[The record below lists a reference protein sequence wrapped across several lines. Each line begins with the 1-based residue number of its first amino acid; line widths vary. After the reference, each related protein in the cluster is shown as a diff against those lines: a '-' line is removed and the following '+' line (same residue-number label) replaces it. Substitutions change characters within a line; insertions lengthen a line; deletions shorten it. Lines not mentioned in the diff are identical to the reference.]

1 MDRELTSKQH
11 LAAYYYFAQ
20 HYLEKPFARFQ
31 SGGANL
37 PRFGD
42 LTDERIQQLNVSHT
56 WAVGTGAVN
65 EARFTMFR
73 EGQGT
78 FLHPQHTDLVRN
90 SCKTVP
96 SANCFADPNN
106 PNLGIHP
113 ALGTTREGVPFIN
126 ISSGFN
132 IGNNFEGELPQV
144 GNTYQWSDNFSKT
157 VGKHDIKFGGDVRY
171 QKFDQ
176 TLFFDINGQYF
187 YFGGGPNDPKYRNLF
202 PNYLLGLPD
211 EYGQGSAQEE
221 LVRSKSFY
229 LFAQDSWKIKSSLTL
244 NYGLRWEL
252 NTPLAD
258 AGQKVQTFRP
268 GQVSAIYPCQLS
280 ALSPLYNPGV
290 NNCNNTGVSPV
301 GLVVPGDA
309 GIPNGLSDTYYKS
322 VAPRIGL
329 S

>member
-11 LAAYYYFAQ
+11 LAAYYYFTQ

-126 ISSGFN
+126 ISGGFN

-144 GNTYQWSDNFSKT
+144 GNRYQWSDNFNKT
-157 VGKHDIKFGGDVRY
+157 VAN
-171 QKFDQ
+171 
-176 TLFFDINGQYF
+176 TTS
-187 YFGGGPNDPKYRNLF
+187 NL
-202 PNYLLGLPD
+202 
-211 EYGQGSAQEE
+211 EATSAT
-221 LVRSKSFY
+221 RSSIRRSFSIST
-229 LFAQDSWKIKSSLTL
+229 ASTSISAAAPMI
-244 NYGLRWEL
+244 L
-252 NTPLAD
+252 NTGIYSPIICSGFPTNTDRDLRRKNWFAASPSISSRKI
-258 AGQKVQTFRP
+258 AGR
-268 GQVSAIYPCQLS
+268 SNRA
-280 ALSPLYNPGV
+280 
-290 NNCNNTGVSPV
+290 
-301 GLVVPGDA
+301 
-309 GIPNGLSDTYYKS
+309 
-322 VAPRIGL
+322 
-329 S
+329 